1 MGTPPSA
8 AEATRWY
15 RLAIGARASARGAR
29 DKAEAHSAQAG
40 TADAAGREGG
50 YREGGAGGGGAGGGA
65 GVGGGG
71 EAGRP
76 EEPNRREENEAEGER
91 LPGGDA
97 SEADVLSALAAL
109 YDVGGAGLAP
119 DPRLKRQFEL
129 LARSS
134 ERRSRDA
141 DEASEGSENSDGE
154 EEGELV

>member
-1 MGTPPSA
+1 MPVPAVCAAAWAHQHGVGTPPSA
-8 AEATRWY
+8 AEAARWY

-29 DKAEAHSAQAG
+29 DAAAAQTASAPAA
-40 TADAAGREGG
+40 TADAVGRD
-50 YREGGAGGGGAGGGA
+50 GGAEPGRSE
-65 GVGGGG
+65 
-71 EAGRP
+71 EAS
-76 EEPNRREENEAEGER
+76 RREENEAEGER

-141 DEASEGSENSDGE
+141 DEEGSESDDRVE